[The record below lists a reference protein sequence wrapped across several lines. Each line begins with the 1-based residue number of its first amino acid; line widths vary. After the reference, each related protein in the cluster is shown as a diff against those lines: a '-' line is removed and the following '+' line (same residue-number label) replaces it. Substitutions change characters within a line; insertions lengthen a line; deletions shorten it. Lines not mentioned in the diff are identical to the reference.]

1 MNIASLQSLPSLSRR
16 SRLALLSFLAAGL
29 VAGCG
34 GVADVPAAQGGSP
47 EVPTTTPTTSASL
60 AVDPSLANTTVG
72 GQVTFKA
79 LVAGAD
85 TTTVTWTVLG
95 TGSGSVDASGKY
107 TAPPSAG
114 IFTVVA
120 TAGGV
125 SASAEVNV
133 QAPRSIDANGLMPA
147 DLVTT
152 WDPGIPG
159 GIPAYT
165 NVFAT
170 IDAATYGDGVTDA
183 AAAINAAIQAAGA
196 VASAASPQVV
206 YLPAGKY
213 RVSTPVKLNQNYVVL
228 RGAGPNASRIFTSGG
243 TPAVRIGYRFT
254 YGALLS
260 VVGDVPK
267 GSKTLTLTDASSVQ
281 VGDVLQIDQQ
291 DDSYVWLFDGHY
303 SKRQPTSDI
312 HGPGTGAAPWTSVA
326 IPGGP
331 WRAQIQQIEVAA
343 KSGNTLTL
351 TDPIHLGFSAAR
363 IPQVFATVPL
373 TSTNLGTRW
382 AGLEDVAVAGGGND
396 NIQMINV
403 AYSWLRHIESDGEL
417 IAGDPLHAGTA
428 GAHVSLLHGY
438 RCVIR
443 DSYVHHA
450 RNIVNGGGAYG
461 IAIQDGSTAN
471 LVENNIAVWL
481 NKPIVMNVS
490 GGGNVIAYNYVDNAM
505 INGSPWQENA
515 IDGCHQAFSHSDLI
529 EGNYAPNIGSD
540 STHGNAGFH
549 VNYRNYASGRNS
561 MPYNIGA
568 GVIGLPRQN
577 LRAVGMD
584 AWSREHAFVGN
595 VLNAVDLGTG
605 TYYEFTPAYHVS
617 GASPI
622 YRLGDNGDGGA
633 GGHWDDGTAASMIYR
648 NGNWDSVTGA
658 VSWDAATTVR
668 TLPSS
673 LYLTAKPSFFGA
685 LAWPWV
691 DATGATAAERVR
703 VLPAKARYD
712 AGTPNG

>member
-1 MNIASLQSLPSLSRR
+1 MMTAYRRSLPSI
-16 SRLALLSFLAAGL
+16 SRLTLLTFLAAGL
-29 VAGCG
+29 LAGCG

-47 EVPTTTPTTSASL
+47 EAPTANTPAPSAAL
-60 AVDPSLANTTVG
+60 AVDPAIANTTVG

-79 LVAGAD
+79 LVAGSD
-85 TTTVTWTVLG
+85 STVTWTVLG
-95 TGSGSVDASGKY
+95 SGSGSVDASGKY
-107 TAPPSAG
+107 TAPQSTG

-133 QAPRSIDANGLMPA
+133 ELPRSIDANGVMPS
-147 DLVTT
+147 DLVTK

-183 AAAINAAIQAAGA
+183 LAAINAAIQSAGA
-196 VASAASPQVV
+196 VASAANPQVV
-206 YLPAGKY
+206 YLPPGNY
-213 RVSTPVKLNQNYVVL
+213 RVSGPVSLNRSYVVL
-228 RGAGPNASRIFTSGG
+228 RGAGPNLSRIFTSGG
-243 TPAVRIGYRFT
+243 NPALRVGYRFT
-254 YGALLS
+254 YGAVLS

-281 VGDVLQIDQQ
+281 VGDVLQLDEQQ
-291 DDSYVWLFDGHY
+291 DDYVWLFDGHY

-331 WRAQIQQIEVAA
+331 WRAQIQQVEVAA

-382 AGLEDVAVAGGGND
+382 AGVEDVAIAGGGNN
-396 NIQMINV
+396 NIQMVNV
-403 AYSWLRHIESDGEL
+403 AYCWLRLVESDGEL

-428 GAHVSLLHGY
+428 GAHISLVHAY
-438 RCVIR
+438 RCVVR

-450 RNIVNGGGAYG
+450 RNIVQGGGAYG
-461 IAIQDGSTAN
+461 IAVQDGSTAN
-471 LVENNIAVWL
+471 LVENNITVWL

-505 INGSPWQENA
+505 INGSPWQENG
-515 IDGCHQAFSHSDLI
+515 IDGCHQSFSHNDLI
-529 EGNYAPNIGSD
+529 EGNWTPNIGSD

-549 VNYRNYASGRNS
+549 VNFRNYASGRNS
-561 MPYNIGA
+561 MPYNIGG

-577 LRAVGMD
+577 MRAAGVD

-595 VLNAVDLGTG
+595 VLNVVDIGGG
-605 TYYEFTPAYHVS
+605 TYYEFTPAYHVTA
-617 GASPI
+617 ASPV

-633 GGHWDDGTAASMIYR
+633 GGHWDDGTAASMVYR
-648 NGNWDSVTGA
+648 NGNWDSVTGTI
-658 VSWDAATTVR
+658 SWDPNTTVR
-668 TLPSS
+668 NLPAS
-673 LYLTAKPSFFGA
+673 LYLSAKPSFFGA

>member
-1 MNIASLQSLPSLSRR
+1 MIIASRRSLPSLSRLTLV
-16 SRLALLSFLAAGL
+16 SLLAAGL
-29 VAGCG
+29 LAGCG
-34 GVADVPAAQGGSP
+34 GVADVPAAQDGSP
-47 EVPTTTPTTSASL
+47 EVPTTNPPAPSAAL
-60 AVDPSLANTTVG
+60 AVDPAIANTTVG

-85 TTTVTWTVLG
+85 STVAWTVLG
-95 TGSGSVDASGKY
+95 TGAGSVDASGKY
-107 TAPPSAG
+107 TAPASTG

-125 SASAEVNV
+125 SASAQVNV
-133 QAPRSIDANGLMPA
+133 ELPRSIDANGLMPS
-147 DLVTT
+147 DLVTR

-165 NVFAT
+165 SVFAT

-183 AAAINAAIQAAGA
+183 LTAINAAIQAAGA
-196 VASAASPQVV
+196 AASAANPQVV
-206 YLPAGKY
+206 YLPPGNY
-213 RVSTPVKLNQNYVVL
+213 RVSGPVKLNQNYVVL
-228 RGAGPNASRIFTSGG
+228 RGAGPNLSRIFTSGG
-243 TPAVRIGYRFT
+243 TAAVRVGYRFT
-254 YGALLS
+254 YGAVLS

-281 VGDVLQIDQQ
+281 VGDVLQLDQQ
-291 DDSYVWLFDGHY
+291 QDAKVWLFDGHY

-312 HGPGTGAAPWTSVA
+312 HGPGTGATPWTSVA

-331 WRAQIQQIEVAA
+331 WRAQIQQVEVAA

-351 TDPIHLGFSAAR
+351 TDPIHLGFSAAQ
-363 IPQVFATVPL
+363 IPQAFVTVPL

-403 AYSWLRHIESDGEL
+403 AYSWLRHVESDGEL

-428 GAHVSLLHGY
+428 GAHVSLVHAY
-438 RCVIR
+438 RCVVR

-471 LVENNIAVWL
+471 LVENNITVWL

-505 INGSPWQENA
+505 INGSPWQENG
-515 IDGCHQAFSHSDLI
+515 IDGCHQSFSHNDLI
-529 EGNYAPNIGSD
+529 EGNWSPNIGSD

-549 VNYRNYASGRNS
+549 VNFRNYASGRNS
-561 MPYNIGA
+561 MPYNIGG

-577 LRAVGMD
+577 MRAAGMD

-595 VLNAVDLGTG
+595 VLNAVDVGSG
-605 TYYEFTPAYHVS
+605 TYYEFTPAYHVA
-617 GASPI
+617 GVAPI

-648 NGNWDSVTGA
+648 NGNWDSVTGTI
-658 VSWDAATTVR
+658 SWDPATTLR
-668 TLPSS
+668 NLPAS
-673 LYLTAKPSFFGA
+673 LYLSAKPSFFGG